1 MVEETLNQLSDEIIT
16 LNQQQLVEGTKADGT
31 KTRQYSMVT
40 KSLKSMGGRFLTG
53 DYISLLDTGAFWSS
67 FFISATG
74 GKLMFDATDSKTQM
88 LVQEYGGQVFG
99 LTDKSNITLAELA
112 RPIMYEKIINFLR
125 QA

>member
-1 MVEETLNQLSDEIIT
+1 
-16 LNQQQLVEGTKADGT
+16 
-31 KTRQYSMVT
+31 
-40 KSLKSMGGRFLTG
+40 MGGRFLTG

-88 LVQEYGGQVFG
+88 LVQEYGGQIFG
-99 LTDKSNITLAELA
+99 LTDKSKITLAELA
-112 RPIMYEKIINFLR
+112 RPIMYEKITNFLR